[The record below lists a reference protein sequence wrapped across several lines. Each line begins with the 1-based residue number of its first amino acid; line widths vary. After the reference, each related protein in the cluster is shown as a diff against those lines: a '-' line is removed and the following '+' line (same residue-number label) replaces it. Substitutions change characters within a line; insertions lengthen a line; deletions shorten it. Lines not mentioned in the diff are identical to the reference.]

1 MDDAS
6 ATLIAAQLGA
16 MDVKLDRVLEVTSQ
30 HAPRISALEAGHE
43 DHEKRIRIIEEA
55 GWSRKGLIGLA
66 GASAAL
72 VAALGA
78 IGSQFLPVG

>member
-16 MDVKLDRVLEVTSQ
+16 MDVKLDRVLEATSQ
-30 HAPRISALEAGHE
+30 HAPRIAALEAAHE
-43 DHEKRIRIIEEA
+43 DHENRLRVIEEA
-55 GWSRKGLIGLA
+55 GWSRRGLVGLA
-66 GASAAL
+66 GAVAAL

-78 IGSQFLPVG
+78 LGSQFLPVG